1 MDPNTIS
8 KYRRFGRVGKIIMTV
23 LSVIAALVTA
33 CCMAAAVFVATLP
46 KDALTVR
53 VVEQTEFRFNSES
66 FSTLWSILGGRFAYA
81 GEGYPSAIFGEE
93 GTVAPPDGQT
103 FSAELR
109 VVDRFYDSAEIST
122 DGTDKVM
129 TAEASPAEYQL
140 NDLKRVFTFAALLSA
155 SAAAA
160 LWMLRR
166 LFGALTKCE
175 SPFCEEVVA
184 KMRSFGFSLLPVA
197 VFASVS
203 ETLLGSFLA
212 AGRGSHVSIQ
222 WGVLIAF
229 GVTMALVAVF
239 KYGVRLQRES
249 DETL

>member
-1 MDPNTIS
+1 MSPDTIS
-8 KYRRFGRVGKIIMTV
+8 KYRRFGKAGKIVMTV
-23 LSVIAALVTA
+23 LSVIAALVAA

-66 FSTLWSILGGRFAYA
+66 FSTLWNILGGRFAYA
-81 GEGYPSAIFGEE
+81 GEGDPSYLFEE
-93 GTVAPPDGQT
+93 GSVVPPDGQA

-109 VVDRFYDSAEIST
+109 VVDREYDSAEIST
-122 DGTDKVM
+122 DGADKVM
-129 TAEASPAEYQL
+129 TAEAAPAEYQV
-140 NDLKRVFTFAALLSA
+140 NDLKRVFAFAALLAA

-175 SPFCEEVVA
+175 SPFCQEVVA

-203 ETLLGSFLA
+203 ETLLDSFLA

-229 GVTMALVAVF
+229 GVTMALVEVF

>member
-8 KYRRFGRVGKIIMTV
+8 KYRRFGKAGKIVMTG
-23 LSVIAALVTA
+23 LSAVAALITVFCGIATA
-33 CCMAAAVFVATLP
+33 FTATLP
-46 KDALTVR
+46 QDALTVR
-53 VVEQTEFRFNSES
+53 VVEQTEFRFKSES
-66 FSTLWSILGGRFAYA
+66 FSTLWNILGGRFAYA
-81 GEGYPSAIFGEE
+81 GEGDPGYLFGE
-93 GTVAPPDGQT
+93 GSVVPPDGQT

-109 VVDRFYDSAEIST
+109 VVDREYDSAEINT
-122 DGTDKVM
+122 DAGEKIM
-129 TAEASPAEYQL
+129 SAEAAPAEYQL
-140 NDLKRVFTFAALLSA
+140 NDLKRVFTFAALLA
-155 SAAAA
+155 VSAAAS

-166 LFGALTKCE
+166 LFGVLTKCE
-175 SPFCEEVVA
+175 SPFCEAVVA

-197 VFASVS
+197 FFASVS
-203 ETLLGSFLA
+203 ETLLESFLA

-239 KYGVRLQRES
+239 KYGVQLQRES